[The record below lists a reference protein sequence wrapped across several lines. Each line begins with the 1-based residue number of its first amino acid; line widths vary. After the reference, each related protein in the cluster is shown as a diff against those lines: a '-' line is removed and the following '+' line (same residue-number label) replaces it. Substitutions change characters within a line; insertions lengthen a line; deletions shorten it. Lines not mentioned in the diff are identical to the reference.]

1 VKPLLVLCAL
11 APEQWALRGG
21 DWAGALG
28 GPPVLVRTG
37 LGPQRAGR
45 VAGALV
51 GSSGRDYGAV
61 LVTGFCAAAAP
72 GLRPGDLVVADGVRD
87 GAGSSLAVDSPQPL
101 VEALRV
107 LGHTV
112 HCGPLYS
119 ADQVVRGAQRREL
132 HRAGV
137 LAVDMESAAVLHRLP
152 VALPVAAVRVVV
164 DTPERELLRPG
175 TVPNGLRA
183 WRTLR
188 AAVPAL
194 IGWHRAVAA
203 DPLARPAISELSD
216 RLSLTHSSLPTL
228 PQEAS

>member
-1 VKPLLVLCAL
+1 MNPLLVLCAL
-11 APEQWALRGG
+11 RPEEWALRGG

-45 VAGALV
+45 VACALV
-51 GSSGRDYGAV
+51 GASRGSYGAA

-72 GLRPGDLVVADGVRD
+72 GVRPGDLVVADAVRD
-87 GAGSSLAVDSPQPL
+87 EAGASFAVDSPQPL

-107 LGHTV
+107 RGHTV
-112 HCGPLYS
+112 HCGSLYS
-119 ADQVVRGAQRREL
+119 ADRVVRGARRREL

-137 LAVDMESAAVLHRLP
+137 LAVDMESAAVLRRLP
-152 VALPVAAVRVVV
+152 AGLPVAAVRVVV
-164 DTPERELLRPG
+164 DTPEHELLRPA
-175 TVPNGLRA
+175 TVSNGLRA
-183 WRTLR
+183 WHTLR

-194 IGWHRAVAA
+194 IGWHRAVAVGPA
-203 DPLARPAISELSD
+203 ARGPISEPSD